1 MEQAVFYDLAQR
13 YKDMVFR
20 VALNYFGNPYDA
32 DDMVQETLMKL
43 YTTNTVFDSE
53 DHIRHWLI
61 RVTLNLCKNTVRS
74 PWRRRTV
81 ALEAAADAITFDRP
95 EQSELFQAVMA
106 LPEKYRT
113 PLYLFYYEELPV
125 RDVAR
130 LLRISE
136 TAVTTR
142 LSRARQML
150 KSELTEVTEHE

>member
-1 MEQAVFYDLAQR
+1 MEQAVFHDLAQR

-81 ALEAAADAITFDRP
+81 ALEAAADAVTFDRP

-130 LLRISE
+130 LLHISE

-150 KSELTEVTEHE
+150 KSELTEATEHE